1 MRFLITALLVGG
13 LLGQCLVLETPP
25 ALGQDLGQAVA
36 ESYPTNL
43 ALLTQVSQGAV
54 SQMLMGFQAPASA
67 RVLVEAADRN
77 EANWF
82 IEDLILRRLSGWGY
96 QPFLKSPSPVPES
109 RTAKPGSSSSPSP
122 PESPPVEKPS
132 SLADAVGQSRADSTE
147 APGDAAADTS
157 VTGNVTTAV
166 DSTATAPPR
175 PPALASPGPSS
186 ASDDGPSEDRP
197 EYVLR
202 FRVVQFDLSYPKSY
216 RTSPFGSRKVQR
228 RASVSL
234 VSHLLQ
240 GGRQEV
246 VWGGHGEVE
255 RIDVVPQN
263 KLSLLEGTSFPFEE
277 PTLNTKGWGAL
288 VEPALVIAI
297 VAGLIYLFYTNQN

>member
-1 MRFLITALLVGG
+1 
-13 LLGQCLVLETPP
+13 
-25 ALGQDLGQAVA
+25 
-36 ESYPTNL
+36 
-43 ALLTQVSQGAV
+43 
-54 SQMLMGFQAPASA
+54 
-67 RVLVEAADRN
+67 
-77 EANWF
+77 
-82 IEDLILRRLSGWGY
+82 
-96 QPFLKSPSPVPES
+96 
-109 RTAKPGSSSSPSP
+109 
-122 PESPPVEKPS
+122 
-132 SLADAVGQSRADSTE
+132 
-147 APGDAAADTS
+147 
-157 VTGNVTTAV
+157 
-166 DSTATAPPR
+166 
-175 PPALASPGPSS
+175 
-186 ASDDGPSEDRP
+186 
-197 EYVLR
+197 
-202 FRVVQFDLSYPKSY
+202 VQFDLSYPKSY

-277 PTLNTKGWGAL
+277 PTLKTKGWGAL

>member
-13 LLGQCLVLETPP
+13 LVGQCLVLEAPL
-25 ALGQDLGQAVA
+25 ALGQDLGQAVI

-54 SQMLMGFQAPASA
+54 SQMLMGFQAPANA
-67 RVLVEAADRN
+67 RVLVEAADQN

-109 RTAKPGSSSSPSP
+109 KTSGSATSATPSKPASP
-122 PESPPVEKPS
+122 PAESPA
-132 SLADAVGQSRADSTE
+132 SLADAMGQSRPDSTGGPGNV
-147 APGDAAADTS
+147 AGDTSAVGDAAT
-157 VTGNVTTAV
+157 TGE
-166 DSTATAPPR
+166 DSTAVVSPPSLAPP
-175 PPALASPGPSS
+175 
-186 ASDDGPSEDRP
+186 EERP

-277 PTLNTKGWGAL
+277 PTLETKGWGAL